1 MTIQEQYDS
10 PEFKNAKEEVKIA
23 LPVKQEP
30 RLNTSTIDVMP
41 DAIEVGSETNVMFGI
56 NNTGKVILYNVMA
69 RFEADSIQP
78 T

>member
-1 MTIQEQYDS
+1 
-10 PEFKNAKEEVKIA
+10 
-23 LPVKQEP
+23 
-30 RLNTSTIDVMP
+30 MP

-78 T
+78 ADSYVGNIKPGGNRQCRYDADRDCADNR